1 MLLDEPPLPDPQTLY
16 EEAPCGLVLTQED
29 GTILRT
35 NLTFRQWI
43 GFSEQ
48 ELRSKRFQDLLT
60 MGGRIFHQT
69 HWAPLMKLQGSVAEV
84 KLDLQHHDRR
94 KVTMLING
102 IRRERANGV
111 EHELALFTIYDRDKY
126 ERELLKARKLAEEL
140 LRQKTAAEA
149 DLRLAQAELSKAFE
163 EAQQRASF
171 AEQMVAIVSHDLKNP
186 LTAIKMGAD
195 VLAHGERTPRESNV
209 LSYMSQSANRAERL
223 IAELLDFTLARVG
236 RGLVVSPRA
245 VDLHDLVN
253 RSVEELRVAFPKA
266 KLVHQAIGEGSA
278 YVDADRMHQ
287 LIGNLVGN
295 SVTYGDL
302 ERPISITSRL
312 DDDMAHVSVQNHG
325 APIAPSLMARLF
337 EPMIR
342 GADAEDGVRS
352 VGLGLFI
359 VREIAKA
366 HGGRVSVSSDEKS
379 GTSFTV
385 AIPLG
390 KAPSVRNLPA

>member
-1 MLLDEPPLPDPQTLY
+1 MLLDEPPLPAPQTLY

>member
-1 MLLDEPPLPDPQTLY
+1 MHCDEPPLPDPRTLY
-16 EEAPCGLVLTQED
+16 EEAPCGLVVTKED
-29 GTILRT
+29 GTILRA

-48 ELRSKRFQDLLT
+48 ELCSKRFQDLIT

-84 KLDLQHHDRR
+84 KLDLQHRDRR
-94 KVTMLING
+94 KVTMFVNG

-111 EHELALFTIYDRDKY
+111 EHELALFAIYDRDKY

-149 DLRLAQAELSKAFE
+149 DLRLAQEELSKAFE
-163 EAQQRASF
+163 KAQQRASF

-186 LTAIKMGAD
+186 LTAIKMGAGM
-195 VLAHGERTPRESNV
+195 LAHSERTPRETNILGYV
-209 LSYMSQSANRAERL
+209 TQSANRAERL
-223 IAELLDFTLARVG
+223 IADLLDLTLARIG
-236 RGLVVSPRA
+236 RGIVVSPRV
-245 VDLHDLVN
+245 VDLHDLVH

-266 KLVHQAIGEGSA
+266 TLVHNAIGTGSA
-278 YVDADRMHQ
+278 HVDADRMHQ

-302 ERPISITSRL
+302 DRPISITSRL
-312 DDDMAHVSVQNHG
+312 DDEMAHVSVQNHG
-325 APIAPSLMARLF
+325 VPIAPLLMARLF

-342 GADAEDGVRS
+342 GADTEDGVRS

-366 HGGRVSVSSDEKS
+366 HGGRVSVSSSEKG

-390 KAPSVRNLPA
+390 

>member
-1 MLLDEPPLPDPQTLY
+1 MLLDEPPLPAPQTLY

-209 LSYMSQSANRAERL
+209 LGYISQSANRAERL

>member
-1 MLLDEPPLPDPQTLY
+1 MPLDEPPLPDPQTLY

-29 GTILRT
+29 GTILRA

-84 KLDLQHHDRR
+84 KLDLQHRDRR

-102 IRRERANGV
+102 VRRERANGV

-126 ERELLKARKLAEEL
+126 EKELLKARKLAEEL
-140 LRQKTAAEA
+140 LRQKTAAEE
-149 DLRLAQAELSKAFE
+149 DLRLVQAELSKAFE

-195 VLAHGERTPRESNV
+195 VLARGERTPKETNV
-209 LSYMSQSANRAERL
+209 LGYISQSANRAERL
-223 IAELLDFTLARVG
+223 IADLLDFTLARVG
-236 RGLVVSPRA
+236 RGIVVSPRA

-266 KLVHQAIGEGSA
+266 KLVHQAIGAGSA
-278 YVDADRMHQ
+278 HIDADRMHQ

-312 DDDMAHVSVQNHG
+312 DDLAHVSVHNHG
-325 APIAPSLMARLF
+325 APIEPSLMARLF

-366 HGGRVSVSSDEKS
+366 HGGRVSVTSDENG

-385 AIPLG
+385 TFPLS
-390 KAPSVRNLPA
+390 KAHPSAT